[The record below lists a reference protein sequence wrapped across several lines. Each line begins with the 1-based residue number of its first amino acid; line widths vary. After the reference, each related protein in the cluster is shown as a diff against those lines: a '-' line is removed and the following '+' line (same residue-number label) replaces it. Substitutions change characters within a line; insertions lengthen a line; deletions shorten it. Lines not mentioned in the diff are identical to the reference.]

1 MIKYRPHRGMLSE
14 SMKDEMEFDNIDQ
27 LYDYLLEYWN
37 YLDKNFER
45 EDLSITKDFGRDDR
59 INWKELRYVCTK
71 RYGGNIYDIPKCIGC
86 CSIE

>member
-1 MIKYRPHRGMLSE
+1 MIKYRPHKGMLSK

-37 YLDKNFER
+37 YWDKIFER
-45 EDLSITKDFGRDDR
+45 EDLSITKDFGQDDR

-71 RYGGNIYDIPKCIGC
+71 RFGENIYDIPQCIGS